1 MLFLNRFGD
10 NSWNLPGFFILI
22 FAKTVLYSKIAA
34 VAEPTLLTSC
44 FSCVCR
50 GGKNCFQGGYC
61 L

>member
-1 MLFLNRFGD
+1 MLFLTHFGD

-34 VAEPTLLTSC
+34 VAEPTLFTIC

-50 GGKNCFQGGYC
+50 EY
-61 L
+61 LT